1 MIRNVSVPPRS
12 DLSISPN
19 RRIKTEFESEGDE
32 VEEEM
37 EKQEGTDSDS
47 SAVTADS
54 NPENSSTYANDGS
67 ECSENDR
74 ALTLY
79 RPVRRV
85 QIQIQSRSDSSSD
98 GSSDSSSDS
107 SDSSSDDSEDERPRK
122 KRRTLVSVYYG
133 HPPQRR
139 TGRASLHRGLIMGAT
154 TYRGW

>member
-1 MIRNVSVPPRS
+1 MPPRR
-12 DLSISPN
+12 DLPISPN

-139 TGRASLHRGLIMGAT
+139 TGRASFHRGLIMGAT
-154 TYRGW
+154 AYRGW